1 MKNKLKSICKV
12 KTDNTVVVRVNYK
25 NTNKQCH
32 IGKTEE
38 NQVSIIE

>member
-32 IGKTEE
+32 VVTEE